1 MVTQRT
7 LTASLLVRTQPGL
20 PVAMVFQKNTQ
31 AVFELQPFTMTI
43 VTEQKQT
50 VLTLII
56 QRNNPYY
63 SIDT

>member
-7 LTASLLVRTQPGL
+7 LTASLLVRIQSGL
-20 PVAMVFQKNTQ
+20 PVATVFQKNTQ

-50 VLTLII
+50 VLTLELFRVTI
-56 QRNNPYY
+56 PC
-63 SIDT
+63 